1 MFWNVAHEEHKYY
14 SRRLL
19 VISNPVSQP
28 QLFCTR
34 ERPVSTLGSPHGAVA
49 FIQMSDVDA
58 GVAFYLSQL
67 CSKDEEVPMR
77 FD

>member
-1 MFWNVAHEEHKYY
+1 M
-14 SRRLL
+14 
-19 VISNPVSQP
+19 
-28 QLFCTR
+28 
-34 ERPVSTLGSPHGAVA
+34 A

-77 FD
+77 FDWDDDDDDDSTQ